1 MPITKSAKKALRQ
14 NERRKAR
21 NLLIKRKIKKLTK
34 QARKL
39 SLEDAKKLLPE
50 LYQAFDKA
58 AKRGILKKN
67 TAARRKA
74 KYARLLK

>member
-14 NERRKAR
+14 SERRKAR
-21 NLLIKRKIKKLTK
+21 NLLLKRKIKKLTK

>member
-14 NERRKAR
+14 SERRKAR